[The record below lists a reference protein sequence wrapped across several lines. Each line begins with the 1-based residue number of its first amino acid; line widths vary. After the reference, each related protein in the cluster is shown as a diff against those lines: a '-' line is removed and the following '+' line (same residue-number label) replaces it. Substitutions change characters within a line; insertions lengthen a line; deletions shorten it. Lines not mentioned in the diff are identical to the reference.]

1 MTRSISILAGLA
13 LLPTLHGCSRPE
25 IRTDAPASVPAR
37 PSFAASNMAGHMA
50 GQSGRVQAD
59 WLAQFDDPALRSL
72 VDEALAN
79 NPDLRAASARVDQA
93 LALAAKAGA
102 PLLPT
107 LDLGAGAAYR
117 DVGRNADPAGAY
129 SLGLQSSWEL
139 DVWGRLRSAQ
149 AAARFDAEAA
159 QLDRDFA
166 ADSLAAS
173 VARGW
178 FLAIGAGEQLS
189 VAEELLAVRQ
199 RTLAVV
205 GARRS
210 AGVAQPIDLSVAKAD
225 VDTAKSGVEAARESR
240 LDALRSLELLLGR
253 HPAAEL
259 ATGPTLPAPPD
270 PMPAGLPSELLERRP
285 DLVAADR
292 RVAAAIGRRESAKAA
307 RLPSLSLT
315 ASLGTASDE
324 LRDVLNPE
332 NAVWNLGA
340 NLLAPIFDGGRR
352 RADSLVAEAQQREA
366 LASYVQAC
374 LRALGD
380 VESSLAAEVFLRSRA
395 EQLDRAV
402 AELATAR
409 NAAELRYRQ
418 GLLSI
423 FDLTQ
428 VEARLYDAKS
438 QAVAVRTSQFV
449 QRTKLCLAL
458 GGGHGPVADKAET
471 GTGDQ

>member
-1 MTRSISILAGLA
+1 MILVGLA
-13 LLPTLHGCSRPE
+13 MLPTLQGCHAPDL
-25 IRTDAPASVPAR
+25 RTDAPAAVPAR
-37 PSFAASNMAGHMA
+37 SAFASPHEPGEV
-50 GQSGRVQAD
+50 SGD
-59 WLAQFDDPALRSL
+59 WLAQFDDAALRSL
-72 VDEALAN
+72 VAEALAN
-79 NPDLRAASARVDQA
+79 NPDLRVAAARVDQA
-93 LALAAKAGA
+93 MALAAKAGA

-107 LDLGAGAAYR
+107 LDVAAGAAYR
-117 DVGRNADPAGAY
+117 DPGRGADPAGAY
-129 SLGLQSSWEL
+129 SLGLQSSWEV

-159 QLDRDFA
+159 QLERDFA
-166 ADSLAAS
+166 TQSLAAS

-178 FLAIGAGEQLS
+178 FLAIGAGEQLA

-205 GARRS
+205 TARRS

-225 VDTAKSGVEAARESR
+225 VDTARAGVESARESR

-253 HPAAEL
+253 HPAAEV
-259 ATGPTLPAPPD
+259 ATAPKLPAPPG
-270 PMPAGLPSELLERRP
+270 PMPAGLPSGLLERRP

-307 RLPSLSLT
+307 RLPTLSLT
-315 ASLGTASDE
+315 ASAGTASDE

-332 NAVWNLGA
+332 NAAWNLGA
-340 NLLAPIFDGGRR
+340 NLLAPVFDGGRR
-352 RADSLVAEAQQREA
+352 RADVRLAEAQQREA
-366 LASYVQAC
+366 LASYVQAS

-380 VESSLAAEVFLRSRA
+380 VESSLAAEGFLRARA
-395 EQLDRAV
+395 EQLDRAA
-402 AELATAR
+402 AELTTAR

-418 GLLSI
+418 GLMSI

-449 QRTKLCLAL
+449 QRTRLCLAL
-458 GGGHGPVADKAET
+458 GGGHAPSSTKTASTTTASPGAAP